1 MVRIGLIGHG
11 SLAQKHAQRCAELP
25 RANVVA
31 VAGSD
36 SPDGDTLADAATYDE
51 PEEMFDDTTLDAV
64 DVCSST
70 GRRRAVTAAADRD
83 LHVLCP
89 GALADSPADGAAIVD
104 AVTTA
109 GVVFVGGHATPF
121 APEYDAATRRVEN
134 GNIGAVGNAR
144 TSRHVGEEQAV
155 GLFDLVGRDVEFL
168 RRVCGD
174 VDRVFARTTESD
186 RDARALITVRFEDD
200 VVGHVDV
207 RQTVTEERRPV
218 RRFELAGTNGLIEF
232 DSEEATPVTISRTDR
247 DDRSVPLRRDEHY
260 CQIEHFLDC
269 LAGGE
274 QESGH
279 AADALAT
286 LRACVAARASA
297 ERGNPVDP
305 MEVGA

>member
-25 RANVVA
+25 RADVVA
-31 VAGSD
+31 VAGSSSLD
-36 SPDGDTLADAATYDE
+36 SDILADAATYDD
-51 PEEMFDDTTLDAV
+51 PEEMFDDAALDAV

-89 GALADSPADGAAIVD
+89 GALADSPADGAAIVE

-121 APEYDAATRRVEN
+121 APEYDAATTRVES

-144 TSRHVGEEQAV
+144 TSRRVGEEQPA
-155 GLFDLVGRDVEFL
+155 GLFDLVGRDVAFL

-174 VDRVFARTTESD
+174 VDRVFTRTTESD
-186 RDARALITVRFEDD
+186 RDARALITLRFEDD
-200 VVGHVDV
+200 IVGHLDV
-207 RQTVTEERRPV
+207 RRTGAEERRPV
-218 RRFELAGTNGLIEF
+218 RRFELAGTDGLIEF
-232 DSEEATPVTISRTDR
+232 DSEEATPLAISRTDR

-260 CQIEHFLDC
+260 RQIEHFLDC
-269 LAGGE
+269 VAGGE
-274 QESGH
+274 QESGN
-279 AADALAT
+279 AAEALAT

-297 ERGNPVDP
+297 ERGTPVDP
-305 MEVGA
+305 REVGA